1 MFQIPDCLPDEGQI
15 LPVFCDQLVI
25 EFIRRA
31 HGVVGKPVFAEISSH
46 TQKPRLF
53 VRFAFKAG
61 RGLEKLHER
70 VLQNLFGV
78 CHVMKVGIGVA
89 QNGVAVGVENLRGA
103 GATSSCAAA
112 FDVSFAAKSRAA
124 AWKRAA
130 PARNSCP
137 QNGAGATTKAAC
149 IVFSLFAGVRSF
161 RTPGCVSY

>member
-15 LPVFCDQLVI
+15 LPVFRDQLVI

-53 VRFAFKAG
+53 VRFAFKVG

-103 GATSSCAAA
+103 GATI
-112 FDVSFAAKSRAA
+112 
-124 AWKRAA
+124 
-130 PARNSCP
+130 
-137 QNGAGATTKAAC
+137 KAAC